1 MEVFKMDPRTL
12 LIVIVFLLAV
22 GAGLW
27 FYFQRRSQ
35 KLRSMF
41 GSEYD
46 RTVREIGDRHKAES
60 ILIKRKKHVEELDI
74 RPLAAAA
81 VERFNREWQSCQ
93 AKFVD
98 DPRGAVREA
107 DHLVA
112 EVMKTRGYPVGDFE
126 QRAADVSVD
135 HPGVVENYRGAHEIA
150 VREER
155 GKASTEDLRR
165 ALVYYKTLF
174 EELLGIGEPVLRR

>member
-1 MEVFKMDPRTL
+1 MEVFKMDLRTL
-12 LIVIVFLLAV
+12 LIVIVCFLAV

-27 FYFQRRSQ
+27 FYLQRRSR

-46 RTVREIGDRHKAES
+46 RAVREIGDRRKAEG
-60 ILIKRKKHVEELDI
+60 ILIKRKKHVEQLDI

-81 VERFNREWQSCQ
+81 AERFSQEWQSCQ

-107 DHLVA
+107 DDLVA
-112 EVMKTRGYPVGDFE
+112 EVMRTRGYPVGDFE
-126 QRAADVSVD
+126 QRAADISVD
-135 HPGVVENYRGAHEIA
+135 HPRVVENYRAAHEIA
-150 VREER
+150 VNEQR